1 MIIGDAVSNI
11 RTVAAFCAEGKV
23 LNLYI
28 RELRNPKRKLL
39 WRGQVAGV
47 GYGLS
52 QFCMYSSYALA
63 LWYASTL
70 VKAGRASF
78 GNTIKMLMV
87 LIFAAF
93 GVAETIAMAPDF
105 VKCSQSLLSIFQI
118 LDRKTE
124 IDPEQSIGEQL
135 QEVKGEIELR
145 HVVFSYPSRNEVPIF
160 EDFNLRVRAG
170 SSLAIVGASG
180 VGKSSVISLILRFYD
195 PLSGRVL
202 IDGKDIRRLHLRSL
216 RKHMGLVQQ
225 EPALFA
231 TSIYE
236 NIRYGK
242 EDATES
248 EIIEA
253 AKVANAH
260 TFISALPK
268 GYRTLVGERGA
279 QLSAGQ
285 KQRVAIARA
294 VLRSPAIL
302 LLDEATSSLDAQSE
316 MVVQDALDQVMVGRT
331 TVVIAHRL
339 STIQNAD
346 SIAVLQDGMVTEQ
359 GSHQDLINMPTSTY
373 AHLVHQQN
381 RHSSSRFEPS

>member
-1 MIIGDAVSNI
+1 
-11 RTVAAFCAEGKV
+11 
-23 LNLYI
+23 
-28 RELRNPKRKLL
+28 
-39 WRGQVAGV
+39 
-47 GYGLS
+47 
-52 QFCMYSSYALA
+52 
-63 LWYASTL
+63 
-70 VKAGRASF
+70 
-78 GNTIKMLMV
+78 
-87 LIFAAF
+87 
-93 GVAETIAMAPDF
+93 
-105 VKCSQSLLSIFQI
+105 
-118 LDRKTE
+118 
-124 IDPEQSIGEQL
+124 
-135 QEVKGEIELR
+135 
-145 HVVFSYPSRNEVPIF
+145 
-160 EDFNLRVRAG
+160 
-170 SSLAIVGASG
+170 
-180 VGKSSVISLILRFYD
+180 
-195 PLSGRVL
+195 
-202 IDGKDIRRLHLRSL
+202 
-216 RKHMGLVQQ
+216 MGLVQQ